1 MSQYHTFTAHDAVAY
16 AQQFAGIDNPSELVS
31 AQEVGDG
38 NLNLVF
44 KVFDRQGVSRAIVKQ
59 ALPYVRCV
67 GESWPLTLDRARLEA
82 QTLVAHYQHSPQHT
96 VKIHHFD
103 PELAVMVME
112 DLSDHRIWRGELIAN
127 VYYPQAAR
135 QLGDYLAQV
144 LFHTSDFYLH
154 PHEKKAQVAQFINP
168 AMCEITEDLFFND
181 PYQIHER
188 NNYPAELEADVAALR
203 DDAQLKLAVA
213 ALKHRFFA
221 HAEALL
227 HGDIHSGSIFVA
239 EGSLKAIDAEFGYFG
254 PIGFDIG
261 TAIGNL
267 LLNYCGLPG
276 QLGIR
281 DAAAARE
288 QRLNDIH
295 QLWTTFAE
303 RFQALVTGASR
314 GLGRAIALSLARAG
328 ADVVITYEKSVDKA
342 QAVADEIKALGRY
355 GEAVQAD
362 SASAQAIQD
371 AVTHAARSL
380 GGLDILVNNAGIAR
394 GGPLESMTLADIDAL
409 INVNIR
415 GVVIATQEALV
426 HMADGG
432 RIINI
437 GSCLANRVAM
447 PGISVYAMTKSA
459 LNALTRGLARDLGPR
474 GITVNLVHPGPTN
487 SDMNPEDGEQA
498 EAQRQMI
505 AVGHYGQPEDIA
517 AAVTFLASPAAGQIS
532 GTGLDVDGGLNA

>member
-281 DAAAARE
+281 DAAAARAA
-288 QRLNDIH
+288 
-295 QLWTTFAE
+295 AE
-303 RFQALVTGASR
+303 RHPPAVDHLRRALPGAGGGENPRR
-314 GLGRAIALSLARAG
+314 GAGLPRLRLRLS
-328 ADVVITYEKSVDKA
+328 E
-342 QAVADEIKALGRY
+342 E
-355 GEAVQAD
+355 
-362 SASAQAIQD
+362 
-371 AVTHAARSL
+371 SL
-380 GGLDILVNNAGIAR
+380 GGRGRLLRQRTDPPQRRTVAR
-394 GGPLESMTLADIDAL
+394 
-409 INVNIR
+409 R
-415 GVVIATQEALV
+415 GYR
-426 HMADGG
+426 HYPG
-432 RIINI
+432 R
-437 GSCLANRVAM
+437 R
-447 PGISVYAMTKSA
+447 
-459 LNALTRGLARDLGPR
+459 
-474 GITVNLVHPGPTN
+474 H
-487 SDMNPEDGEQA
+487 
-498 EAQRQMI
+498 
-505 AVGHYGQPEDIA
+505 
-517 AAVTFLASPAAGQIS
+517 AS
-532 GTGLDVDGGLNA
+532 